1 MSNIG
6 ILGVNKPAGMTSFD
20 VVRQIKKETGI
31 KKIGH
36 GGTLD
41 PMATGVLPILFNEA
55 TAFFDVLLNSVK
67 IYETEIQLGTFTDT
81 DDKEGQIT
89 ETLPVKEI
97 TLEEIKKHIESLTGT
112 ISQIPPQYSALKV
125 DGKRAYDLAR
135 EGKEVVLKAREV
147 TVYLWD
153 TISYDTET
161 KIIKA
166 RIHCGSGT
174 YIRSLG
180 KDLAIKLQTAGHL
193 ISLRRVS
200 SGGIDIK
207 NTIEFEDI
215 ASKWQEKFISP
226 EDALAFLPLIE
237 WEGDKKHLLH
247 GKPLVRELCKYPSK
261 DGIYRLMYAGRIV
274 ALLEYKERR
283 LSYKKNLMHLYK
295 DAQTEEK

>member
-20 VVRQIKKETGI
+20 VVRQIKRETGI

-67 IYETEIQLGTFTDT
+67 IYETEIQLGSFTDT

-89 ETLPVKEI
+89 ETLPIKDI
-97 TLEEIKKHIESLTGT
+97 SLEEIKTHIESLTGT
-112 ISQIPPQYSALKV
+112 ISQIPPQYSALKI
-125 DGKRAYDLAR
+125 DGQRAYDLAR
-135 EGKEVVLKAREV
+135 KGKRVLLKPREV
-147 TVYLWD
+147 IVYMWD
-153 TISYDTET
+153 RVSYDAE
-161 KIIKA
+161 KHIIKA

-180 KDLAIKLQTAGHL
+180 KDLATMLQTGGHL
-193 ISLRRVS
+193 ISLYRVS

-207 NTIEFEDI
+207 DTIEFDDI
-215 ASKWQEKFISP
+215 AIKWQEKFISP
-226 EDALAFLPLIE
+226 EEALAFLPVIE
-237 WEGDKKHLLH
+237 WEGDKEYLLH
-247 GKPLVRELCKYPSK
+247 GKPLVREMCKYPSK

-274 ALLEYKERR
+274 ALLEHKDRK
-283 LSYKKNLMHLYK
+283 LTYKKNLMHLYK
-295 DAQTEEK
+295 NTEIEEK

>member
-20 VVRQIKKETGI
+20 VVRQIKRETGI

-67 IYETEIQLGTFTDT
+67 IYETEIQLGSFTDT

-89 ETLPVKEI
+89 ETLPIKDI
-97 TLEEIKKHIESLTGT
+97 SLEEIKTHIESLTGT
-112 ISQIPPQYSALKV
+112 ISQIPPQYSALKI
-125 DGKRAYDLAR
+125 DGQRAYDLAR
-135 EGKEVVLKAREV
+135 KGKQVLLKPREV
-147 TVYLWD
+147 IVYMWD
-153 TISYDTET
+153 RVSYDAE
-161 KIIKA
+161 KHIIKA

-180 KDLAIKLQTAGHL
+180 KDLATMLQTGGHL
-193 ISLRRVS
+193 ISLYRVS

-207 NTIEFEDI
+207 DTIEFDDI
-215 ASKWQEKFISP
+215 AIKWQEKFISP
-226 EDALAFLPLIE
+226 EEALAFLPVIE
-237 WEGDKKHLLH
+237 WEGDKEYLLH
-247 GKPLVRELCKYPSK
+247 GKPLVREMCKYPSK

-274 ALLEYKERR
+274 ALLEHKDRK
-283 LSYKKNLMHLYK
+283 LTYKKNLMHLYK
-295 DAQTEEK
+295 NTEIEEK